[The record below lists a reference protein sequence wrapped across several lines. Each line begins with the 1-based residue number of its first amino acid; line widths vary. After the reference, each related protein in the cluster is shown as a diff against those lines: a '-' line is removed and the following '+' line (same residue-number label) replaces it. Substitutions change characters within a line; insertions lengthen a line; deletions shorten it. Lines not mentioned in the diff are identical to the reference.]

1 MVAEVAACGLEL
13 ATVGDAVGRV
23 EPAPR
28 ELAASTWG
36 TGKDL
41 STWDSPGVAEL
52 AFAARGAELRTVAA
66 AASGAPAG
74 AALARAVRELL
85 ALQASDWPFQV
96 SRELASEYPL
106 ERVRGHL
113 AAHDAALEAL
123 ADSAAVPEPSLRNL
137 APDLAL
143 SSLAAP

>member
-1 MVAEVAACGLEL
+1 MGDRQGPLDLGLGAGRRGDGPQLGPALERAA
-13 ATVGDAVGRV
+13 
-23 EPAPR
+23 
-28 ELAASTWG
+28 
-36 TGKDL
+36 
-41 STWDSPGVAEL
+41 
-52 AFAARGAELRTVAA
+52 
-66 AASGAPAG
+66 
-74 AALARAVRELL
+74 RELL

-106 ERVRGHL
+106 ERVRAHL
-113 AAHDAALEAL
+113 AANDAALGAL